1 MARTIIAGND
11 DLVVPDETKRLVE
24 VTRQAFFEG
33 IEFAK
38 VGFRIG
44 DICHAIGSFVKKNG
58 FSVVKDFQGHG
69 VRKKLT

>member
-1 MARTIIAGND
+1 MARTIIVGHVEDRAR
-11 DLVVPDETKRLVE
+11 ELVE
-24 VTRQAFFEG
+24 TTRQAFYEG
-33 IEFAK
+33 IKFAK

-44 DICHAIGSFVKKNG
+44 DISNAIGSFVEENG